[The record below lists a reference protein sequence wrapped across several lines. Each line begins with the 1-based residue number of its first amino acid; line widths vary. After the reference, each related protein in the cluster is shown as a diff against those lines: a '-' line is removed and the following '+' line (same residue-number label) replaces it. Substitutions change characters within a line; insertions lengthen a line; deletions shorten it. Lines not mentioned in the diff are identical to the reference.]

1 MAKTRYLGKVACALA
16 LFVAGCGLES
26 SGVNS
31 SDANV
36 RERIGDSAFGAGGL
50 FSLNVGGQQQPGSTI
65 AVNSYLWRA
74 TLDTV
79 AFMPLASADPFG
91 GVIITDWYSPP
102 ESPNERFKI
111 NVFILNQQL
120 RADGIRASV
129 FRQRLDDRNQWT
141 DSPVDVKTATELE
154 NAILTR
160 ARQLRISQS

>member
-91 GVIITDWYSPP
+91 GVIITHWYSPP
-102 ESPNERFKI
+102 ENPNERFKI
-111 NVFILNQQL
+111 NVFILNQQPP
-120 RADGIRASV
+120 ADAIPPTA
-129 FRQRLDDRNQWT
+129 FRHPLDHPTPWT
-141 DSPVDVKTATELE
+141 HSP
-154 NAILTR
+154 
-160 ARQLRISQS
+160 SH

>member
-91 GVIITDWYSPP
+91 GGFITRWSSPP
-102 ESPNERFKI
+102 GNPHERVPIKL
-111 NVFILNQQL
+111 FILKQQ
-120 RADGIRASV
+120 RPG
-129 FRQRLDDRNQWT
+129 
-141 DSPVDVKTATELE
+141 
-154 NAILTR
+154 
-160 ARQLRISQS
+160 